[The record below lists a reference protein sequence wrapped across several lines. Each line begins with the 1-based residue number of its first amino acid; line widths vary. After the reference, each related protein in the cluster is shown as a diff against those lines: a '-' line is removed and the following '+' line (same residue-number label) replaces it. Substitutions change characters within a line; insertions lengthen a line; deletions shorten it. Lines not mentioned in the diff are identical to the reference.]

1 MEHFSVSL
9 NLLIP
14 LWHIFKAHWGGGSIL
29 PHKRNKK
36 KNNHLAPRLQ
46 KVFNY
51 GSHEKS
57 SHEKKWTVTSHT
69 SVLVASSGMP
79 GSNTRTNL
87 AKRSP
92 KRFGL
97 TNWIRGIIT
106 FLNKWTNHISIT
118 NHTFSAGGGAAIFYQ
133 PKKNL
138 KPMASTSFVRW
149 MVFSFLPTKTF
160 RRVVVPGGV
169 HWFVWPLS
177 SDNGVILV

>member
-1 MEHFSVSL
+1 
-9 NLLIP
+9 
-14 LWHIFKAHWGGGSIL
+14 
-29 PHKRNKK
+29 
-36 KNNHLAPRLQ
+36 
-46 KVFNY
+46 
-51 GSHEKS
+51 
-57 SHEKKWTVTSHT
+57 
-69 SVLVASSGMP
+69 MP

-169 HWFVWPLS
+169 H
-177 SDNGVILV
+177 